1 MSFFN
6 KNKICVTHDGTF
18 HADDLF
24 ATATLSIL
32 NNGNIKII
40 RTRDKELIKKGDYVY
55 DVGGES
61 DEDKDFFDHH
71 QKGGAG
77 SRENAIPYASFGL
90 VWRKYGEQ
98 ICGSRE
104 VADRIDQKIAQP
116 IDAIDNGVDISK
128 PIFEGVSPYY
138 ADQVFLNYI
147 PTWKE
152 KDKDINKIFE
162 EQVKKVAVL
171 LKREIEVA
179 KADIEASN
187 TVLKAYENSID
198 KRVVIIE
205 NDFPRYLYQNTLS
218 KLPEP
223 LYIVLPSGHNNMW
236 KVESIRVSPGT
247 MENRKLFPESWRGYF
262 DGDQKLKEATGVEDA
277 DFCHKSGFLITA
289 LSKEGAIKLAEK
301 AVISN

>member
-1 MSFFN
+1 MSFLN

-24 ATATLSIL
+24 ATAALSIL

-40 RTRDKELIKKGDYVY
+40 RTRDRKLIDKGDYIY

-61 DEDKDFFDHH
+61 DGSRNLFDHH

-77 SRENAIPYASFGL
+77 ERANGIPYASFGL
-90 VWRKYGEQ
+90 VWKQYGEQ
-98 ICGSRE
+98 ICGSKE
-104 VADRIDQKIAQP
+104 IADRIDQKIAQP
-116 IDAIDNGVDISK
+116 IDAIDNGIDISK
-128 PIFEGVSPYY
+128 PIFEGVSPYF

-152 KDKDINKIFE
+152 SNKNIDKIFK
-162 EQVKKVAVL
+162 EQVERVVVL
-171 LKREIEVA
+171 LKREIEVVG
-179 KADIEASN
+179 ADIEAANIIMQSY
-187 TVLKAYENSID
+187 KNSTD
-198 KRVVIIE
+198 KRIVIIN
-205 NDFPRYLYQNTLS
+205 NDFPRYLYQYTLS

-223 LYIVLPSGHNNMW
+223 LYIVLPSGHSTMW
-236 KVESIRVSPGT
+236 KVEAIRVSPGT

-262 DGDQKLKEATGVEDA
+262 NGDSKLKKNTGVVDA

-301 AVISN
+301 AIIA

>member
-40 RTRDKELIKKGDYVY
+40 RTRDRKLIDKGDYVY

-61 DEDKDFFDHH
+61 DGARNLFDHH

-77 SRENAIPYASFGL
+77 ERANGIPYASFGL
-90 VWRKYGEQ
+90 VWKQYGEQ
-98 ICGSRE
+98 ICGSKE
-104 VADRIDQKIAQP
+104 IADRIDQKIAQP

-128 PIFEGVSPYY
+128 PIFEGVSPYF

-152 KDKDINKIFE
+152 NNKNIDKIFE
-162 EQVKKVAVL
+162 EQVKRVVIL
-171 LKREIEVA
+171 LKREIEVVG
-179 KADIEASN
+179 ADIEAAN
-187 TVLKAYENSID
+187 IIMKAYENSVD
-198 KRVVIIE
+198 KRIVIIN

-223 LYIVLPSGHNNMW
+223 LYIVLPSGHSTMW

-262 DGDQKLKEATGVEDA
+262 NGDPKLKENTGVSDA

-301 AVISN
+301 AIIA